1 MELNLLTKKQ
11 IKMTQTFNDILATL
25 ENSKS
30 LEVGNQAF
38 TNGMVFDHDL
48 SMSVFWDLNFSNF
61 NFSKVN
67 FSGSYFTDCKF
78 ENCTFEKTILRKCEF
93 TDSTFKN
100 CNVINSSLT
109 KADFQETIF
118 KNCEFKQVDFGWSYF
133 ANCQFLEIRL
143 DDINFEGTIM
153 SDLKAKNTTSSNL
166 HFNEKFPMK
175 FWKSNQSSEITDSLS
190 FDKLLRDNDS
200 D

>member
-1 MELNLLTKKQ
+1 
-11 IKMTQTFNDILATL
+11 MTQTFNDILATL

-38 TNGMVFDHDL
+38 TNEIIFDQDL

-78 ENCTFEKTILRKCEF
+78 ENCTFDKTILRKCEF

-100 CNVINSSLT
+100 CNIINSSLT
-109 KADFQETIF
+109 KAEFDEHIF
-118 KNCEFKQVDFGWSYF
+118 KNCQFNKVDFGWS
-133 ANCQFLEIRL
+133 QFTDCEFLQTKL
-143 DDINFEGTIM
+143 DDINFEATII
-153 SDLKAKNTTSSNL
+153 SGLKTKDTTFLNL
-166 HFNEKFPMK
+166 HFSERFPMN
-175 FWKSNQSSEITDSLS
+175 FWKSNQRIEITNSLS
-190 FDKLLRDNDS
+190 FEKFLKDITSDS
-200 D
+200 